1 MTLTIRYSVE
11 TIERHLSRKS
21 TPRLSSSRD
30 RSLGRLKCENHSHSD
45 DKVNMLTASV
55 VPAVP

>member
-30 RSLGRLKCENHSHSD
+30 RSLGRLKCEDPSHSD
-45 DKVNMLTASV
+45 NKVDMLMGSV
-55 VPAVP
+55 VPAAP